1 MTLATTVYVVDDD
14 PDIRESLRELLGSVE
29 LPVRSFSS
37 APAFLEAYD
46 PAAAG
51 CVVVDVRMP
60 GMSGLDLQ
68 DKLRELG
75 GTLPIIHITGHGDVP
90 MAVRSLKNGA
100 FDFLEKPF
108 RGQDLIDCIHQA
120 LSLDQKTRKMRLI
133 RVDIAEKLKTLTPR
147 ERKIVDLIVSGM
159 TTKQIAAQ
167 LKVSTQA
174 IDAHRSKA
182 MKKLDVSSVAELAR
196 LLFSAQPDRLLDTRA
211 DNKNSRSPFE

>member
-1 MTLATTVYVVDDD
+1 MTQATTVYVVDDD
-14 PDIRESLRELLGSVE
+14 PDIRESLRELLGSVD

-37 APAFLEAYD
+37 ALAFLEAYD

-51 CVVVDVRMP
+51 CLVVDVRMP

-120 LSLDQKTRKMRLI
+120 LSLDEKTRKLQLI
-133 RVDIAEKLKTLTPR
+133 RMDIAEKLETLTPR
-147 ERKIVDLIVSGM
+147 EQQIVDLIVSGM
-159 TTKQIAAQ
+159 TTKQIAAE

-182 MKKLDVSSVAELAR
+182 MKKLELSSVAQQ
-196 LLFSAQPDRLLDTRA
+196 FV
-211 DNKNSRSPFE
+211 

>member
-1 MTLATTVYVVDDD
+1 MTQATTVFVVDDD
-14 PDIRESLRELLGSVE
+14 PDIRESLRELLGSVD
-29 LPVRSFSS
+29 LPVRSYSS

-51 CVVVDVRMP
+51 CLVVDVRMP

-68 DKLRELG
+68 DKIRELG

-90 MAVRSLKNGA
+90 MAVQSLKNGA

-120 LSLDQKTRKMRLI
+120 LSLDEKTRNSRLI
-133 RVDIAEKLKTLTPR
+133 RVDIVERLETLTPR
-147 ERKIVDLIVSGM
+147 ERQIVDLIVSGM

-174 IDAHRSKA
+174 IDAHRGKA
-182 MKKLDVSSVAELAR
+182 MKKLAVSSVAELAR
-196 LLFSAQPDRLLDTRA
+196 LLYAAEPERLLDIRE
-211 DNKNSRSPFE
+211 DNVNSIAT